1 MDPSPDELSRLAE
14 TCDPATFGLNRQDV
28 LDESYRKAG
37 KLDNT
42 NFALKFDVERSG
54 LIDVIRSDFLEER
67 DERRPVKAELYK
79 LNVYGM
85 LLCWISPSDS
95 F

>member
-1 MDPSPDELSRLAE
+1 MEH
-14 TCDPATFGLNRQDV
+14 ATFGLNRQDV

-85 LLCWISPSDS
+85 LSCWIAPSDS